1 MSPILGKN
9 SNRQNRGWLE
19 DRRVH
24 GREEGDAAYQRE
36 GRHGHSQGDTGKE
49 QTAIDPPPHRTD
61 TNRAERRVKKDPL
74 IETPEGEGEEG
85 YLLRYTPNQEDLQ
98 IKEAYG

>member
-1 MSPILGKN
+1 MV
-9 SNRQNRGWLE
+9 RGQK
-19 DRRVH
+19 
-24 GREEGDAAYQRE
+24 G
-36 GRHGHSQGDTGKE
+36 TGKGRGRRGIPKGGA
-49 QTAIDPPPHRTD
+49 TRTLTGGYRKGTDRDRPPPPHRTD